1 MSKLSYEDKINLYE
15 NKKQGISTKSLSE
28 KYKIRTS
35 LVDYLISLIDKH
47 GYDILRKNKN
57 RFHTRYVKQEA
68 IDRVLLNGESARSV
82 AIDIGLL
89 NYGMLQNWIKKYK

>member
-1 MSKLSYEDKINLYE
+1 M
-15 NKKQGISTKSLSE
+15 SE

-57 RFHTRYVKQEA
+57 RFHTRYEKQEA